1 MQFFLKKEKEK
12 ILKVIHSTPF
22 FFLEKKLSP
31 STVNDSLKGG
41 DLVREETGVT
51 DRHSVDIAHL

>member
-1 MQFFLKKEKEK
+1 MKRRR
-12 ILKVIHSTPF
+12 F

-41 DLVREETGVT
+41 DLVREEKGVT
-51 DRHSVDIAHL
+51 DRHFADIAHL